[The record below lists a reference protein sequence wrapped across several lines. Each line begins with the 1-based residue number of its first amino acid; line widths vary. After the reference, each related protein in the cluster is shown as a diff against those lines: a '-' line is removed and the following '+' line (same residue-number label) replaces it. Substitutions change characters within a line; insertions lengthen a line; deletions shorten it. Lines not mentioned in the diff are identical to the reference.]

1 MSPPAPAGHR
11 EDGERRPSRLNARL
25 RGLPGADR
33 GRVSFVPEE
42 VLGPFSR
49 LPPGDRDALR
59 SAVEG
64 YDAAVMR
71 GYEGRAGRWHGHLLG
86 LVARGAAG
94 ARGWRGPTRP
104 LGRRLDRGLRNLMSA
119 IRRAPEFAGEASF
132 RTFHGLRSRLPDAG
146 TAAVGGL
153 LVRRGLSP
161 HDLAVVYARPLAQR
175 PPFRAFWR
183 DPEAHRTVGCILGL
197 DLCPGPDGWYVLECN
212 LEPAQHPQHLQVS
225 RPETLPTNL
234 VRHAAAAGYGHL
246 VVLDSRFSGVL
257 PAMAEE
263 YREAAAEA
271 GLRVRLVD
279 RIFVPQ
285 SANERSFGLPP
296 DLPGDTLVA
305 RLKTYPVAT
314 DHLLQDKIGSHR
326 ALSLYADVA
335 DEPDLRVPSAGP
347 EPVLADHDRES
358 PFPNVVS
365 KLADVDKGRA
375 VRFAKA
381 RSPGHAR
388 EIFARSTGPDGGMLL
403 RERIRNAVR
412 ESRHVF
418 QEYVRPRL
426 LEGRH
431 PYKVRAN
438 VLVSP
443 DGPVFLSAHRVVSRR
458 SVPER
463 LPLGLVEDRKLFS
476 VSHSSGNG
484 YYDRV
489 PAGELSLVKRASLA
503 AGRGLAWALR
513 ESFVWRPGQAEG
525 TGRSRGG
532 AGPRP

>member
-1 MSPPAPAGHR
+1 MSQPAHAGHT
-11 EDGERRPSRLNARL
+11 EDGEPRPSRLNARL
-25 RGLPGADR
+25 RDLSRADR
-33 GRVSFVPEE
+33 ARVLFAPEE

-49 LPPGDRDALR
+49 LPPEDRDALR

-71 GYEGRAGRWHGHLLG
+71 GYEGRAGQWHGRLLG
-86 LVARGAAG
+86 LVSRAAAG

-119 IRRAPEFAGEASF
+119 FRRAPEFAGGAAF
-132 RTFHGLRSRLPDAG
+132 RALHGLRSRLPDRG
-146 TAAVGGL
+146 SAAVGGL
-153 LVRRGLSP
+153 LARRGLSP

-175 PPFRAFWR
+175 RRFRAFWR

-212 LEPAQHPQHLQVS
+212 LEPAQLLEHLQVS

-263 YREAAAEA
+263 YREAAAAED
-271 GLRVRLVD
+271 LRVRLVD
-279 RIFVPQ
+279 RIFVPR

-296 DLPGDTLVA
+296 DLPEDSLVV
-305 RLKTYPVAT
+305 RFKSYPLAT

-326 ALSLYADVA
+326 ALSLYADAA
-335 DEPDLRVPSAGP
+335 DEPDLRVPAAGP
-347 EPVLADHDRES
+347 EPVLADHDPGS

-381 RSPGHAR
+381 ESPAHAR
-388 EIFARSTGPDGGMLL
+388 EIFGRTGAGGGLLL
-403 RERIRNAVR
+403 RERIQNAVKGT
-412 ESRHVF
+412 RHVF
-418 QEYVRPRL
+418 QAYVRPRL
-426 LEGRH
+426 LEGRR
-431 PYKVRAN
+431 PYKVREN
-438 VLVSP
+438 LLVLP
-443 DGPVFLSAHRVVSRR
+443 DRPAFLSAHRVVSRW

-463 LPLGLVEDRKLFS
+463 LPPGLVEDRKLFS

-484 YYDRV
+484 FYDRV
-489 PAGELSLVKRASLA
+489 PAGELAAVRRAALSV
-503 AGRGLAWALR
+503 GRGLAWALR
-513 ESFVWRPGQAEG
+513 ESFAWRPEEG
-525 TGRSRGG
+525 EGVRG
-532 AGPRP
+532 